1 MSFADNTPI
10 HFIPGIGQRTAAVLH
25 DLEIHTFGQFIR
37 VPEQLLIALFG
48 PSIRQITALAQH
60 KPYTATPKTQGIKKP
75 AQQEQVWQKTGGSM
89 WKKFQMAT
97 RVMAML

>member
-37 VPEQLLIALFG
+37 VPEQVLIALFG
-48 PSIRQITALAQH
+48 PSIKQVTGLVQH
-60 KPYTATPKTQGIKKP
+60 APRTYTVKTPAIKKT
-75 AQQEQVWQKTGGSM
+75 AQSEQFWQKTGGSV
-89 WKKFQMAT
+89 WKKIQMAT
-97 RVMAML
+97 RVMSML